1 MEGTLEQATIGWQDN
16 SGSQGTELVT
26 VGEGFVSDSFT
37 WEAKTFSGDDIPW
50 LSLSSENGEAT
61 GELGGG
67 DFMNIFAQVN
77 ANDLE
82 DGIYNAN
89 ISITSPDVDPQGV
102 QINLTVT
109 GENSSPTLPF
119 IDISGSENGIV
130 SLPEDIDPLFSTFA
144 SKYTHIPTERVI
156 DDMELLGW
164 KPIEAKE
171 VKARKLS
178 TRGFQ
183 KHLLVF
189 RNDDVVINGKDGDT
203 VFPQIL
209 LTNSHDGKNA
219 FTFQAGLYRLVCE
232 NGLVIADTQ
241 FEDVKMRHMGYT
253 FEDLQEKIKEMVEK
267 LPLTVESMNKMKA
280 QEMEQEQII
289 QFAKDAINT
298 RFSEKEL
305 NRIKIDI
312 DALLKPTR
320 IEDKGSDLWSVF
332 NVVQEKI
339 IDGDFEY
346 RAGGKLRKARQI
358 KNFKQDM
365 KINKELFEVALNYVN

>member
-1 MEGTLEQATIGWQDN
+1 MLNEKQLQT
-16 SGSQGTELVT
+16 
-26 VGEGFVSDSFT
+26 
-37 WEAKTFSGDDIPW
+37 AKY
-50 LSLSSENGEAT
+50 LSK
-61 GELGGG
+61 
-67 DFMNIFAQVN
+67 
-77 ANDLE
+77 
-82 DGIYNAN
+82 AN
-89 ISITSPDVDPQGV
+89 IKSLAPSVFSDKPSEDV
-102 QINLTVT
+102 
-109 GENSSPTLPF
+109 S
-119 IDISGSENGIV
+119 
-130 SLPEDIDPLFSTFA
+130 

-253 FEDLQEKIKEMVEK
+253 FEDLQVLIKEMVEK
-267 LPLTVESMNKMKA
+267 LPLTVESMNQMKA
-280 QEMEQEQII
+280 
-289 QFAKDAINT
+289 
-298 RFSEKEL
+298 KEL
-305 NRIKIDI
+305 
-312 DALLKPTR
+312 
-320 IEDKGSDLWSVF
+320 E
-332 NVVQEKI
+332 
-339 IDGDFEY
+339 
-346 RAGGKLRKARQI
+346 
-358 KNFKQDM
+358 
-365 KINKELFEVALNYVN
+365 